1 MSDATGAYFA
11 FVADDRQFH
20 ETDEYQKL
28 KQVFHEHL
36 VDRVGEIGADYER
49 WSQEAVQQF
58 IARELDDYLKK
69 KPAPINTAEIQRLIR
84 ELTHE
89 MTGLGPLEDLLRDDA
104 IEDVFING
112 YNEIYITRNGKLE
125 RCSVRFIDNKHVIRI
140 VHRILAPLGRRLDE
154 SSPMVDARLPDG
166 SRVNAIIPPLAI
178 DGPAVSI
185 RKFRSDPLKAGD
197 MLAYGT
203 LTQDMLEFLKAAVD
217 ARCNILISGGTG
229 AGKTTLLNI
238 LAQYIGEDERV
249 VTIEDAAEL
258 RLHHEHVV
266 RLETRPGLENQTEV
280 NARDLTRNAL
290 RMRPDRIILG
300 EVRGVEAVELLQ
312 AMNTGHDGSMSTI
325 HANSPRECL
334 HRLQLLLNFGGFLG
348 SELNLARQIAGAIE
362 LIVQISRL
370 PSGKRRITSIS
381 EVTGVVD
388 EVISMQELFS
398 FDRQATPSSLEE
410 GRWVCNRLKPH
421 TAKLAGFRASWL

>member
-1 MSDATGAYFA
+1 MISDTGAYFA
-11 FVADDRQFH
+11 FDAGDRQFH

-28 KQVFHEHL
+28 KQLFHEHL
-36 VDRVGEIGADYER
+36 VDRVAEIGADYAK
-49 WSQEAVQQF
+49 WSREAVQQF
-58 IARELDDYLKK
+58 IAHELDEYLKK
-69 KPAPINTAEIQRLIR
+69 KPAPINSAEIQRLVR
-84 ELTHE
+84 ELTNE
-89 MTGLGPLEDLLRDDA
+89 MTGLGPLEDLLRDDG
-104 IEDVFING
+104 IEDIFING
-112 YNEIYITRNGKLE
+112 YSEIYITRQGKLE
-125 RCSVRFIDNKHVIRI
+125 RCNVRFIDDKHVIRI

-154 SSPMVDARLPDG
+154 SNPMVDARLPDG

-185 RKFRSDPLKAGD
+185 RKFRREPLKVGD
-197 MLAYGT
+197 LLAYGT
-203 LTQDMLEFLKAAVD
+203 LTQEMQEFLQAAVRC
-217 ARCNILISGGTG
+217 RCNILISGGTG
-229 AGKTTLLNI
+229 AGKTTFLNI
-238 LAQYIGEDERV
+238 LAQYIGENERV

-266 RLETRPGLENQTEV
+266 RLETRPGLESQTEV
-280 NARDLTRNAL
+280 TPRDLVRNAL

-348 SELNLARQIAGAIE
+348 SELNLSRQIAGAIDI
-362 LIVQISRL
+362 IVQISRM

-388 EVISMQELFS
+388 EVISMQELFY
-398 FDRQATPSSLEE
+398 FEKQATTGSPDE
-410 GRWVCNRLKPH
+410 GRWICNRLAPH
-421 TAKLAGFRASWL
+421 SPKFAGYRPPWL

>member
-1 MSDATGAYFA
+1 MKDIDFDFA

-36 VDRVGEIGADYER
+36 VDRVGEIGADYAR
-49 WSQEAVQQF
+49 WSKEAVQQF
-58 IARELDDYLKK
+58 IAHELDEYLKK
-69 KPAPINTAEIQRLIR
+69 KPAPINSAEIQRLVR

-112 YNEIYITRNGKLE
+112 YDEIYITRQGRLE
-125 RCSVRFIDNKHVIRI
+125 RCNVRFIDDAHVVRI

-166 SRVNAIIPPLAI
+166 SRINAIIPPLAI

-185 RKFRSDPLKAGD
+185 RKFRRDPLKAGD

-203 LTQDMLEFLKAAVD
+203 LTQDMLEFLQAAVGL
-217 ARCNILISGGTG
+217 RCNILISGGTG

-238 LAQYIGEDERV
+238 LAQYIGEHERV

-266 RLETRPGLENQTEV
+266 RLETRPGLENQTEIS
-280 NARDLTRNAL
+280 ARDLTRNSL

-325 HANSPRECL
+325 HANSPRESL

-348 SELNLARQIAGAIE
+348 SELNLSRQIAGAIDI
-362 LIVQISRL
+362 IVQISRL

-388 EVISMQELFS
+388 EVIAMQELFY
-398 FDRQATPSSLEE
+398 FDRQATSGASDE
-410 GRWVCNRLKPH
+410 GRWVCNRLVPH
-421 TAKLAGFRASWL
+421 NPKFAGFRASWL

>member
-1 MSDATGAYFA
+1 MKDPSFDFA
-11 FVADDRQFH
+11 FVSNNRPFH
-20 ETDEYQKL
+20 ETDEYQQL
-28 KQVFHEHL
+28 KQVFHDHL
-36 VDRVGEIGADYER
+36 VDRVGEIGADYAR
-49 WSQEAVQQF
+49 WSKETVQLF
-58 IARELDDYLKK
+58 VARELDEYLKK
-69 KPAPINTAEIQRLIR
+69 KPALINSAEIQRLTQ

-89 MTGLGPLEDLLRDDA
+89 MTGLGPLDELLRDDD
-104 IEDVFING
+104 IEDIFING
-112 YNEIYITRNGKLE
+112 YNEVYITRQGKLE
-125 RCSVRFIDNKHVIRI
+125 RCKVRFIDDKHVIRI

-166 SRVNAIIPPLAI
+166 SRINAVIPPLAL

-185 RKFRSDPLKAGD
+185 RKFRHDPLQAGD

-203 LTQDMLEFLKAAVD
+203 LTQDMLDFLQVAVS
-217 ARCNILISGGTG
+217 AHCNILISGGTG

-238 LAQYIGEDERV
+238 LAQYIGENERV

-266 RLETRPGLENQTEV
+266 RLETRPGLESQSEIT
-280 NARDLTRNAL
+280 ARDLMRNSL

-348 SELNLARQIAGAIE
+348 SEISLGRQIAGAIDF
-362 LIVQISRL
+362 IVQISRL

-381 EVTGVVD
+381 EVTGITD
-388 EVISMQELFS
+388 ETIIMQELFR
-398 FDRQATPSSLEE
+398 FEWQATAGARDE
-410 GRWVCNRLKPH
+410 GRWICNKLNPQ
-421 TAKLAGFRASWL
+421 TPKLAGYKAPWL

>member
-1 MSDATGAYFA
+1 MKDTDYDFA

-36 VDRVGEIGADYER
+36 VDRVGEIGADYGK
-49 WSQEAVQQF
+49 WSKEAVQQF
-58 IARELDDYLKK
+58 IARELDEYLKK
-69 KPAPINTAEIQRLIR
+69 KPVPINNAEIQRLIR
-84 ELTHE
+84 ELTNE
-89 MTGLGPLEDLLRDDA
+89 MTGLGPLEELLKDDA
-104 IEDVFING
+104 IEDIFING
-112 YNEIYITRNGKLE
+112 YDEIYITRNGRLE
-125 RCSVRFIDNKHVIRI
+125 RCNVRFIDNKHVIRI

-154 SSPMVDARLPDG
+154 SSPMVDARLSDG

-185 RKFRSDPLKAGD
+185 RKFRRDPLKAGD
-197 MLAYGT
+197 LLAYGT
-203 LTQDMLEFLKAAVD
+203 LTQDMLDFLQAAVGF
-217 ARCNILISGGTG
+217 RCNILISGGTG

-238 LAQYIGEDERV
+238 LAQYIGENERV

-258 RLHHEHVV
+258 QLHHEHVV

-280 NARDLTRNAL
+280 SARDLTRNSL

-325 HANSPRECL
+325 HSNSPRECL
-334 HRLQLLLNFGGFLG
+334 HRLQLLLNFGGFMG
-348 SELNLARQIAGAIE
+348 SELNLSRQITGAIDI
-362 LIVQISRL
+362 IVQISRM

-381 EVTGVVD
+381 EVTGILD
-388 EVISMQELFS
+388 EVITMQELFR
-398 FDRQATPSSLEE
+398 FERQAASGSLDD
-410 GRWVCNRLKPH
+410 GQWICNKMKPH
-421 TAKLAGFRASWL
+421 NPKLATFRACWL